1 MARMTASDLVSFV
14 RKGMGNP
21 STDEWTDTELLRLIN
36 LAQVD
41 VATTHK
47 PPELIT
53 STTISAVANTYDY
66 ELTATDVLE
75 ITEARNDT
83 TGLRLKKS
91 CMEDWVRD
99 NQDATLQTGDVLRW
113 LEFGVGANYRPNI
126 RLWMVPDSSSTI
138 RFYYIKKP
146 TELVTSPAAT
156 SSILREQWDEFIMQ
170 TAIEKGLA
178 IDQQRQ
184 NAAAARQMN
193 QMVEGRA
200 AGRSEGAER
209 KFVTE
214 ARVAPETRT
223 RYGR

>member
-47 PPELIT
+47 PPELIA

-75 ITEARNDT
+75 IMEIRNET

-91 CMEDWVRD
+91 SMEDWVRD
-99 NQDATLQTGDVLRW
+99 NQDSTLQTGDVLRW
-113 LEFGVGANYRPNI
+113 LEFGVGANFRPNI
-126 RLWMVPDSSSTI
+126 RLWMIPDSSATLRI
-138 RFYYIKKP
+138 YYTKKP

-170 TAIEKGLA
+170 TAIEKGLSL
-178 IDQQRQ
+178 DQQRQ
-184 NAAAARQMN
+184 NAMALRQAN

-200 AGRSEGAER
+200 AGRHESSER
-209 KFVTE
+209 KFTTE
-214 ARVAPETRT
+214 ARVAPDTRT
-223 RYGR
+223 RTGQ